1 MATKYETYQL
11 EIEVGLY
18 TEWIPSHIEEGH
30 GYHEMGNYN
39 SLELGRIIL
48 KLSNGNEIDIT
59 DQLNKETHKA
69 IFNEIAEDL

>member
-1 MATKYETYQL
+1 MATKHETYTL
-11 EIEVGLY
+11 EVEVGFS

-39 SLELGRIIL
+39 SLELGRIII
-48 KLSNGNEIDIT
+48 KLANGNEIDIT
-59 DQLNKETHKA
+59 DQLDEETHKA